1 MCRAIT
7 LFVNGVAR
15 NMPLGER
22 LRELRLARNLTQ
34 AELARQLYVS
44 PSIISMYEKDQRKPS
59 FEQEEILADYFNVD
73 LNFLRG
79 NTDTTTEIVSADIHV
94 LIQIYKRLSP
104 EHQFLV
110 MGYARGIMDLQ
121 QQLDNGLRCS
131 QDPESVPEIKREP
144 RL

>member
-1 MCRAIT
+1 M
-7 LFVNGVAR
+7 
-15 NMPLGER
+15 
-22 LRELRLARNLTQ
+22 
-34 AELARQLYVS
+34 
-44 PSIISMYEKDQRKPS
+44 
-59 FEQEEILADYFNVD
+59 ADYFNVD

-104 EHQFLV
+104 EHQYLV

>member
-1 MCRAIT
+1 MT
-7 LFVNGVAR
+7 F
-15 NMPLGER
+15 GER

-131 QDPESVPEIKREP
+131 QDPESVPVIKREEKP
-144 RL
+144 ML